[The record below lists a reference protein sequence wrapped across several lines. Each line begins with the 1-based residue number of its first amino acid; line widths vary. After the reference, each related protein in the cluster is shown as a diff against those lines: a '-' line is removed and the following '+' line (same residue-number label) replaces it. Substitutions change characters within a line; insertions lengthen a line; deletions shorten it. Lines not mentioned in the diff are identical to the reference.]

1 MTRSAAAPSLPTIDR
16 RADDPDVRPAS
27 EGLVSG
33 HGPWSMSGM
42 SANGSAHV
50 DVHDPAS
57 LTRWSIRL
65 QMTESRLIEVVGR
78 VGTMVNAVEC
88 YIGRRGYKP

>member
-1 MTRSAAAPSLPTIDR
+1 MTRSAATPSRPKVDR
-16 RADDPDVRPAS
+16 PIDDPVVRGAS
-27 EGLVSG
+27 EGLVSR
-33 HGPWSMSGM
+33 PWSMSGI